1 MKKITREYVEVFV
14 NASKTVNEDL
24 EVTDSQTES
33 GCCTLVVRITD
44 SCLAFHEFGTGTTEN
59 QPCKSAVAL
68 NLSRL
73 KDSRWRGVEVR
84 RRCVNLTTKLLR
96 PLD

>member
-1 MKKITREYVEVFV
+1 MMPTWLSRQDFAKFTLNRHYSIREDMKKITRECVEVFV

-59 QPCKSAVAL
+59 QPCKSAVA
-68 NLSRL
+68 R
-73 KDSRWRGVEVR
+73 
-84 RRCVNLTTKLLR
+84 
-96 PLD
+96 